1 MLDEKNY
8 PVYAKIF
15 NLCAIRSDD
24 TLEDPHRI
32 LLDSQDRKIELSPS
46 EFKAEIEQ
54 EGDDWMNYFDK
65 FGIKEVADVTFYSI
79 TRIGDEEIYTPVLL
93 LDSLKVSSLSKSSD
107 TITQK
112 GGYGNASILS
122 WSYTKDIKLKLED
135 ALFS

>member
-54 EGDDWMNYFDK
+54 EGDD
-65 FGIKEVADVTFYSI
+65 
-79 TRIGDEEIYTPVLL
+79 
-93 LDSLKVSSLSKSSD
+93 
-107 TITQK
+107 
-112 GGYGNASILS
+112 
-122 WSYTKDIKLKLED
+122 
-135 ALFS
+135 

>member
-1 MLDEKNY
+1 
-8 PVYAKIF
+8 
-15 NLCAIRSDD
+15 
-24 TLEDPHRI
+24 
-32 LLDSQDRKIELSPS
+32 
-46 EFKAEIEQ
+46 
-54 EGDDWMNYFDK
+54 MNYFDR

-79 TRIGDEEIYTPVLL
+79 TRIGDEEVYTPVLL

-107 TITQK
+107 TVTQK